1 MKIKIR
7 FGKNGWGGKVQ
18 GGTTSSLPEE
28 AGLRSQGNDVG
39 TMANP
44 AINDSA
50 AFPAIDDSAACPPA
64 TFPAVKPRRKHN
76 RTIAA
81 KPPVAKPAID
91 DSAAFPAIN
100 DSASCPPATFPTVKP
115 RRKCNRTI
123 TAKPQNKR
131 IRPTK
136 QPMSQDDSNS
146 TLPATFPAVKARIK
160 PVRLT
165 AEQISQAAFN
175 LTAGIEPSRPAETP
189 ALRPALENKPSAK
202 RGRPRKNTCVTS
214 KTFQPAPLN
223 DEDWNRIEAHY
234 WRSVQEE
241 DGRNEAAEGLCGS
254 SETASKAVDVPV
266 QERKGKA
273 KPKQKSTSAN

>member
-1 MKIKIR
+1 MPIPQNDGRKTAHQDIPAVIITDAIRQDARVESEEVSQTKLPGLKIKIR

-160 PVRLT
+160 P
-165 AEQISQAAFN
+165 A
-175 LTAGIEPSRPAETP
+175 SR
-189 ALRPALENKPSAK
+189 
-202 RGRPRKNTCVTS
+202 NTCF
-214 KTFQPAPLN
+214 KA
-223 DEDWNRIEAHY
+223 
-234 WRSVQEE
+234 
-241 DGRNEAAEGLCGS
+241 GLG
-254 SETASKAVDVPV
+254 E
-266 QERKGKA
+266 
-273 KPKQKSTSAN
+273 